1 MSFDN
6 MKNPT
11 GGVKLERV
19 MKRPGPEV
27 DLLECILDPA
37 NVLKAWKRVR
47 ANKGAPGIDG
57 MTIAE
62 FPTFAREQWL
72 SVRTAIEEGRY
83 LPRPVKRVEI
93 PKPDG
98 GSRPLGIPAVVDRV
112 IQQAIAQ
119 VFVPICDP
127 TFSESSFG
135 FRPGRSAHD
144 AVYRVRDII
153 KEGYKVA
160 VDVDLSSF
168 FDTVNHDVLM
178 QRLSRH
184 VGDKRVL
191 KLVGS
196 YLRAGVVVNGR
207 LQATPKGVPQGGP
220 LSPLLANILLDD
232 LDRELEKRSHRFAR
246 YADDFVILVKSQ
258 RAGERVMAN
267 IRRFLERRLRLTVNE
282 KKSHVVNVQECTFLG
297 FTFIRGKIRWTEKA
311 FSTFKHR
318 VRQLTGRSWFVSM
331 EHRMRKLAEYIR
343 GWMNYFGISEYY
355 RTIPVL
361 DEWLR
366 RRVRMCYWKQWRWC
380 RTKVRKLRKL
390 GTSLKAAISVG
401 LSRKGY
407 WRLSRTLATQTG
419 MTNRWL
425 AEQGLISIKEQWI
438 RIHYPA
444 TARLSS

>member
-19 MKRPGPEV
+19 MKRPGPKV
-27 DLLECILDPA
+27 DLLESILEPA
-37 NVLKAWKRVR
+37 NVQKAWKRVR
-47 ANKGAPGIDG
+47 ANKGAAGIDG
-57 MTIAE
+57 MTIAQ
-62 FPTFAREQWL
+62 FPAFAREQW
-72 SVRTAIEEGRY
+72 SKVRTAIEEGRY
-83 LPRPVKRVEI
+83 SPQPVKRVEI

-98 GSRPLGIPAVVDRV
+98 GRRPLGIPTVTDRV

-119 VFVPICDP
+119 VLVPICDP
-127 TFSESSFG
+127 TFSEWSFG

-144 AVYRVRDII
+144 AVYRVRDLI
-153 KEGYKVA
+153 KEGYKTA

-178 QRLSRH
+178 KRLSRH
-184 VGDKRVL
+184 VGDKRL
-191 KLVGS
+191 LRLIGS
-196 YLRAGVVVNGR
+196 YLRGGVVMNGR

-232 LDRELEKRSHRFAR
+232 LDRELEKRGHRFAR
-246 YADDFVILVKSQ
+246 YADDFIILVKSQ
-258 RAGERVMAN
+258 RAGERVLASL
-267 IRRFLERRLRLTVNE
+267 RRFLERRLRLTVNE
-282 KKSHVVNVQECTFLG
+282 KKSRVVRVQECTFLG
-297 FTFIRGKIRWTEKA
+297 FTFVRGKIRWTEKA
-311 FSTFKHR
+311 LMTFKYR
-318 VRQLTGRSWFVSM
+318 IRQLTGRSWFVSM

-355 RTIPVL
+355 RPMPVL

-390 GTSLKAAISVG
+390 GTSLRAAISVG
-401 LSRKGY
+401 ISRKGY
-407 WRLSRTLATQTG
+407 WRLSRTLATQSG
-419 MTNRWL
+419 MTNKWL
-425 AEQGLISIKEQWI
+425 AKQGLISIKEQWVK
-438 RIHYPA
+438 IHYPA
-444 TARLSS
+444 TAR